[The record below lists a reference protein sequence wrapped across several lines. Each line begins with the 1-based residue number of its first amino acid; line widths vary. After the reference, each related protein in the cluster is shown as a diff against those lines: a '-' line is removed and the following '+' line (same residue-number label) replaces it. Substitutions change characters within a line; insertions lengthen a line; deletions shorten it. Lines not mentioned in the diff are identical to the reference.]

1 MGNKQGEM
9 ETVVQLENY
18 DQMAITEKWWDE
30 SHNWTMTVMCY
41 KLYRRRNWQ
50 GRRDGGVATYVKKLI
65 DCEELSLRNS
75 YEWIESL
82 WVQIRDQT
90 NSLLGSTTGCL
101 IKGILWMKP
110 SCFNYKYHICRLSS
124 S

>member
-1 MGNKQGEM
+1 M

-50 GRRDGGVATYVKKLI
+50 GRRDGAVHAGLKHPAAPRGQPGRGLRAHVFVA
-65 DCEELSLRNS
+65 
-75 YEWIESL
+75 
-82 WVQIRDQT
+82 
-90 NSLLGSTTGCL
+90 
-101 IKGILWMKP
+101 
-110 SCFNYKYHICRLSS
+110 H
-124 S
+124 